1 MELSVDQIMEKLRSG
16 KVSKEELWNYL
27 QSSNKDVKHEAWVTA
42 QKMIERKHSLL
53 LDFLCFPDHGTRYRA
68 WNLFQDFMNEF
79 DREVINSRT
88 GCLLEM
94 LRDED
99 LNVRR
104 LTWYVTL
111 PRVLQYLDVNI
122 VKQLVRYCEEVAVD
136 EWKEL
141 IEDTCRELGLMR

>member
-1 MELSVDQIMEKLRSG
+1 
-16 KVSKEELWNYL
+16 
-27 QSSNKDVKHEAWVTA
+27 
-42 QKMIERKHSLL
+42 
-53 LDFLCFPDHGTRYRA
+53 
-68 WNLFQDFMNEF
+68 MNEF